1 MMNRFR
7 YFIHLLTICILLTL
21 FLANGTKKSEAL
33 PSSTVQQ
40 QGQNFQVYLPLTVK
54 GCIGKCWSGMHLGN
68 RNNADWNGLLNR
80 IDPDLGGKWP
90 PVVVALSSQVYD
102 IQRYPSNHPQYPCR
116 VSSASIKPTAT
127 TLFDYIR
134 RASAS
139 GVRVIIRI
147 FPSPGNFVDWDD
159 PNHQNHQLSSGP
171 PVGPDGYCGWQNYR
185 SPLDLV
191 DEMRRI
197 QDLNRTYGFIVFGF
211 EPANEPNIEW
221 YSFTTAPAIF
231 NSTAWQQMD
240 DYFST
245 VYDWSLN
252 YQYINVLTPPM
263 AQSAYA
269 EGIDIDDVDAAPT
282 CEARLLDN
290 GQTGYDM
297 MRTTYETKSYG
308 INWHNY
314 WILGKEIYA
323 SCPNGQHVSL
333 YFPFWLKNAIS
344 NQGKPT
350 TVTEADLAS
359 PSQMY
364 GLNSLPDKE
373 SGNNPAL
380 ADDSIRH
387 FFQSEHHFG
396 GANFGVPPFVALW
409 LLADNTGFGDHDWH
423 EAYQENGG
431 ITERT
436 WFTLWYPREDTW
448 P

>member
-1 MMNRFR
+1 MN
-7 YFIHLLTICILLTL
+7 YPSHFIRLLAVCLLLVLLLVT
-21 FLANGTKKSEAL
+21 GEKKSYAS
-33 PSSTVQQ
+33 PDFIVHK
-40 QGQNFQVYLPLTVK
+40 QNLTFQVYLPLISK
-54 GCIGKCWSGMHLGN
+54 GCIGKCWSGIHLGN

-80 IDPDLGGKWP
+80 IDPALGGKLP
-90 PVVVALSSQVYD
+90 PVVAALSSQVYD
-102 IQRYPSNHPQYPCR
+102 IQRYPSDHPQYPCR
-116 VSSASIKPTAT
+116 VSGASVKPTAT
-127 TLFDYIR
+127 VLFDYIR

-139 GVRVIIRI
+139 GVKVIIRI

-159 PNHQNHQLSSGP
+159 PDHQNHQLSSGIP
-171 PVGPDGYCGWQNYR
+171 AGPDGYCGWQNYR

-197 QDLNRTYGFIVFGF
+197 QDLNRSYGFIVFGF

-231 NSTAWQQMD
+231 NNIAWQQMD

-245 VYDWSLN
+245 IYDWSQN
-252 YQYINVLTPPM
+252 YQHINVLTPPM

-269 EGIDIDDVDAAPT
+269 EGIDLDDVQDAPT
-282 CEARLLDN
+282 CEARVLDN
-290 GQTGYDM
+290 GQIGYDM
-297 MRTTYETKSYG
+297 MRTTYKTKSYG

-314 WILGKEIYA
+314 WILGKERYVF
-323 SCPNGQHVSL
+323 CPDGQHVSL
-333 YFPFWLKNAIS
+333 YFPTWLKDAIN
-344 NQGKPT
+344 NQSKPT
-350 TVTEADLAS
+350 IITEADLAS
-359 PSQMY
+359 PAQMY
-364 GLNSLPDKE
+364 NLNPLPNKE
-373 SGNNPAL
+373 YGNNPAL

-396 GANFGVPPFVALW
+396 GANFGIHPYIASW

-423 EAYQENGG
+423 KAYQENNG
-431 ITERT
+431 ITERI